1 MAKLMANKI
10 KRLGSGLA
18 IIPISTRGTS
28 NRDRTVVECIE
39 TSLESNYLKILIEYS
54 LSKSMDVVYLTG
66 NGILYQD
73 DIIKKD
79 DFTLRE
85 AKVNSDWCYIVS
97 EEVYRLC
104 LQLDT
109 NYVMFLTRSESMYKL
124 TKVLRSRGILVDL
137 PIMGIRDNVKAIK
150 MLFSCGKSLT

>member
-1 MAKLMANKI
+1 MANKI

-85 AKVNSDWCYIVS
+85 VKVNSDWCYIVS

>member
-1 MAKLMANKI
+1 MANKI

-85 AKVNSDWCYIVS
+85 AKVNSDWCY
-97 EEVYRLC
+97 
-104 LQLDT
+104 
-109 NYVMFLTRSESMYKL
+109 
-124 TKVLRSRGILVDL
+124 
-137 PIMGIRDNVKAIK
+137 
-150 MLFSCGKSLT
+150 

>member
-1 MAKLMANKI
+1 MANKI
-10 KRLGSGLA
+10 KRIGSGLSV
-18 IIPISTRGTS
+18 IPISTRGTS

>member
-1 MAKLMANKI
+1 
-10 KRLGSGLA
+10 
-18 IIPISTRGTS
+18 
-28 NRDRTVVECIE
+28 
-39 TSLESNYLKILIEYS
+39 
-54 LSKSMDVVYLTG
+54 MDVVYLTG

>member
-1 MAKLMANKI
+1 MANKI

-109 NYVMFLTRSESMYKL
+109 NYIMFLTRSESMYKL

-137 PIMGIRDNVKAIK
+137 PIMGIKDNVKAIK

>member
-1 MAKLMANKI
+1 MANKI
-10 KRLGSGLA
+10 KRLGSGLV

>member
-1 MAKLMANKI
+1 MANKI

-18 IIPISTRGTS
+18 
-28 NRDRTVVECIE
+28 VVECIE

>member
-1 MAKLMANKI
+1 MANTI
-10 KRLGSGLA
+10 KRIGSGIS

-28 NRDRTVVECIE
+28 PRDRTVVECIE

-104 LQLDT
+104 LKLDT

>member
-1 MAKLMANKI
+1 MANKI
-10 KRLGSGLA
+10 KRIGSGLSV
-18 IIPISTRGTS
+18 IPISTRGTS

-104 LQLDT
+104 LKLDT

>member
-1 MAKLMANKI
+1 MANKI
-10 KRLGSGLA
+10 KRIGSGLS

>member
-1 MAKLMANKI
+1 MANKI
-10 KRLGSGLA
+10 KRLGSGLV

-104 LQLDT
+104 LKLDT

>member
-1 MAKLMANKI
+1 MVNKI

>member
-1 MAKLMANKI
+1 MANKI

-28 NRDRTVVECIE
+28 NRDRNVVECIE

-104 LQLDT
+104 LKLDT

>member
-1 MAKLMANKI
+1 MANKI

-104 LQLDT
+104 LKLDT

-137 PIMGIRDNVKAIK
+137 PIMGICDNVKAIK

>member
-1 MAKLMANKI
+1 MANKI

-28 NRDRTVVECIE
+28 NRDRNVVECIE